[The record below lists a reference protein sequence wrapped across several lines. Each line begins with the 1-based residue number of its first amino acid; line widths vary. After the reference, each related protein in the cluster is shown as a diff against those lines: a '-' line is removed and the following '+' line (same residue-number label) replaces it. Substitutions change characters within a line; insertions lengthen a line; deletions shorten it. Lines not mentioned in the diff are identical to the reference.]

1 MQGRPWIVR
10 NLYWVLYVVFAIL
23 FLLPS
28 IYALNHTVLSENF
41 MSSLES
47 LEIVL
52 TTAMIIQA
60 ILLSLIMV
68 ITMLS
73 AIMIANTYSTRML
86 GIFSRFPDIYIIA
99 SLYAFNIALGTIMA
113 IRIPELTFSSLEPI
127 DSGLLALFI
136 VSVFLS
142 ISSLVPY
149 FLRLLRIMKF
159 ENVLISLT
167 NKGIITRRPEKLLE
181 TLKTLAHFLERSI
194 DERDQ
199 DAFRQTLSAISKVMG
214 NAIFRGLKSDKAL
227 WTWLGV
233 FLDNLKGFAIYLV
246 DAGQSQAVLAL
257 VKTYGSLGVALQE
270 VNEDWDCLVCDI
282 VGDLKSIRLKLV
294 ESDLRETGRLL
305 EEIWATLL
313 EIVDAGPASSNSVRM
328 FSECFA
334 ALQGLLKSG
343 HLDYSTGDSH
353 LSLAAGI
360 RKMSGIETRFFKSK
374 IFPDSRWE
382 EILQSLAGQRP
393 TKDLM
398 EALKEAIES
407 SVKGL
412 VKAGQCAFAYGRLH
426 GIYEHSTQFR
436 GFLEGFFDASML
448 NEFVGNTCPVN
459 ITVSALNTMKDFIL
473 DNLSVDNSF
482 LLETGKRLQLLD
494 SPGDRQASMEVL
506 DELKER
512 LDDISKTGTHD
523 KRLNARSTI
532 DMLQKAIIDR
542 E

>member
-1 MQGRPWIVR
+1 
-10 NLYWVLYVVFAIL
+10 
-23 FLLPS
+23 
-28 IYALNHTVLSENF
+28 
-41 MSSLES
+41 
-47 LEIVL
+47 
-52 TTAMIIQA
+52 
-60 ILLSLIMV
+60 
-68 ITMLS
+68 
-73 AIMIANTYSTRML
+73 
-86 GIFSRFPDIYIIA
+86 
-99 SLYAFNIALGTIMA
+99 
-113 IRIPELTFSSLEPI
+113 
-127 DSGLLALFI
+127 
-136 VSVFLS
+136 
-142 ISSLVPY
+142 
-149 FLRLLRIMKF
+149 
-159 ENVLISLT
+159 
-167 NKGIITRRPEKLLE
+167 
-181 TLKTLAHFLERSI
+181 
-194 DERDQ
+194 
-199 DAFRQTLSAISKVMG
+199 
-214 NAIFRGLKSDKAL
+214 
-227 WTWLGV
+227 
-233 FLDNLKGFAIYLV
+233 
-246 DAGQSQAVLAL
+246 
-257 VKTYGSLGVALQE
+257 
-270 VNEDWDCLVCDI
+270 
-282 VGDLKSIRLKLV
+282 
-294 ESDLRETGRLL
+294 
-305 EEIWATLL
+305 
-313 EIVDAGPASSNSVRM
+313 
-328 FSECFA
+328 
-334 ALQGLLKSG
+334 
-343 HLDYSTGDSH
+343 
-353 LSLAAGI
+353 
-360 RKMSGIETRFFKSK
+360 MSGIETRFFKSK